1 MLRKIWAVSL
11 ILLLAFSLSLAEDY
25 SFSQYLNIKSASAP
39 ALSADGKQ
47 VAFLTNI
54 TGTRQIW
61 VVDDKGGWPNQIT
74 FYQNT
79 IGDIFWSPDGKWI
92 LFEMDKDGNEKFQLY
107 LISPDGSHT
116 IQLTDKPN
124 VIHSFG
130 GWLKDG
136 HNIAFSSN
144 ERNEAFFD
152 IYVMDIRTKQ
162 PQLVYQKDALLET
175 YGFSPDNQHLIVKEN
190 ITNLNANLYLFDF
203 ASSTAKL
210 LTPHKGDA
218 VYDYISWTPD
228 SRGFYLCSDQNRDF
242 VNLAFYDVKSRKLKF
257 IEHQKRDIE
266 ELEISEDGKLLAY
279 VENDN
284 GYGVLKVRN
293 LETGE
298 DLAPL
303 ALRGIATGLE
313 FSKDGNRLAYS
324 YVSPTSNADI
334 QIYDFK
340 ESKKN
345 QVTNSTKAGIP
356 QESFM
361 EPNLIKYK
369 SFDGLEIPAF
379 FYLPKSGET
388 MQKNPVI
395 LYIHGGPEAQER
407 PFFSIVFQYFIS
419 RGYAIFAPNIRGSTG
434 YGKKYTHLDDIKL
447 RGNAIKDVV
456 YAAEYL
462 KNHRLIDPDKIVIY
476 GGSYG
481 GYMTLAAITFY
492 PDLWAAA
499 VDIVGIANFET
510 FLQNTG
516 AWRRKLREAEYGYL
530 DKDIQILRKF
540 SPIHYVEN
548 IKTPLFVIQGAND
561 QRVPKSEAEQIVE
574 SVKAKGGIVEYL
586 LFEDE
591 GHGLSKLPNRIKGY
605 SAIADFLDK
614 YVKGKP

>member
-1 MLRKIWAVSL
+1 MLKKIGVVTL
-11 ILLLAFSLSLAEDY
+11 VLLLAFGLALAEDY
-25 SFSQYLNIKSASAP
+25 PFSQYLNIKSASAP
-39 ALSADGKQ
+39 ALSPDGGQ

-61 VVDDKGGWPNQIT
+61 VVDAKGGWPNQIT

-79 IGDIFWSPDGKWI
+79 INNIFWSPDGKWI
-92 LFEMDKDGNEKFQLY
+92 LFEMDKDGNEKYQLY
-107 LISPDGSHT
+107 LISPDGSKSV
-116 IQLTDKPN
+116 QLTDVPE
-124 VIHSFG
+124 VIHVFG
-130 GWLKDG
+130 GWSKNG
-136 HNIAFSSN
+136 SVIAFSSN
-144 ERNEAFFD
+144 ARNEAFFD
-152 IYVMDIRTKQ
+152 IYVMDIRNKQ

-175 YGFSPDNQHLIVKEN
+175 YGFSPDEKYLIIKEN
-190 ITNLNANLYLFDF
+190 ITNLNANLYLFDL
-203 ASSTAKL
+203 ATSQAQH

-228 SRGFYLCSDQNRDF
+228 SKAFYLSSDQNRDF
-242 VNLAFYDVKSRKLKF
+242 INLAYYDVKSKKLQF
-257 IEHQKRDIE
+257 IENQKRDIE
-266 ELEISEDGKLLAY
+266 ELKISEDGRLLAY

-284 GYGVLKVRN
+284 GYGVLQVKN

-298 DLAPL
+298 NLAPL
-303 ALRGIATGLE
+303 ALRGIATNLE
-313 FSKDGNRLAYS
+313 FSEDGHKLAYT
-324 YVSPTSNADI
+324 YVSPSSNADI
-334 QIYDFK
+334 QMYDFK
-340 ESKKN
+340 ENKKI
-345 QVTNSTKAGIP
+345 QVTRSTKAGIP

-369 SFDGLEIPAF
+369 SFDGLEISAF
-379 FYLPKSGET
+379 LYLPKNVAGN
-388 MQKNPVI
+388 QKAPVI
-395 LYIHGGPEAQER
+395 LSIHGGPEAQER
-407 PFFSIVFQYFIS
+407 PFFSIVYQYFIS
-419 RGYAIFAPNIRGSTG
+419 RGYAILAPNIRGSTG

-456 YAAEYL
+456 YAVEYL
-462 KNHRLIDPDKIVIY
+462 KTQRTIDPDKIVIY

-499 VDIVGIANFET
+499 VDIVGIANFES

-516 AWRRKLREAEYGYL
+516 VWRRKLREAEYGYL
-530 DKDIQILRKF
+530 DKDIQTLRKF
-540 SPIHYVEN
+540 SPIHYVDN

-561 QRVPKSEAEQIVE
+561 PRVPKSEAEQIVA
-574 SVKAKGGIVEYL
+574 SVRAKGGVVEYL

-614 YVKGKP
+614 YVKTKQ

>member
-1 MLRKIWAVSL
+1 MFRKIWVISS
-11 ILLLAFSLSLAEDY
+11 ILLFALSLSFADEY
-25 SFSQYLNIKSASAP
+25 PFSQYLNIKSASSP
-39 ALSADGKQ
+39 ALPPDAGQ

-61 VVDDKGGWPNQIT
+61 VVDTQGGWPHQIT
-74 FYQNT
+74 FYPNT
-79 IGDIFWSPDGKWI
+79 ISDIHWSPDGKWI

-107 LISPDGSHT
+107 LISPDGSKT
-116 IQLTDKPN
+116 IQLTDKPK

-136 HNIAFSSN
+136 YSIAYSSN
-144 ERNEAFFD
+144 ERDETYFD

-162 PQLVYQKDALLET
+162 AKMVYQKDALLET

-190 ITNLNANLYLFDF
+190 ITNLNANLYLIDVGT
-203 ASSTAKL
+203 STATL

-228 SRGFYLCSDQNRDF
+228 SKGFYLCSDQNRDF
-242 VNLAFYDVKSRKLKF
+242 VNLAFYDMKAKKLKF
-257 IEHQKRDIE
+257 IESHKRDIE
-266 ELEISEDGKLLAY
+266 ELTISKDGRYLAY
-279 VENDN
+279 VENAD
-284 GYGVLKVRN
+284 GYGILRIKN
-293 LETGE
+293 LETE
-298 DLAPL
+298 EVITPPVTK
-303 ALRGIATGLE
+303 GIVTNLE
-313 FSKDGNRLAYS
+313 FSKDGSQIAITFL
-324 YVSPTSNADI
+324 SPTQNADVWL
-334 QIYDFK
+334 YDI
-340 ESKKN
+340 EANSLS
-345 QVTNSTKAGIP
+345 QVTQSTRAGIP
-356 QESFM
+356 QETFVD
-361 EPNLIKYK
+361 PHLIKYK

-379 FYLPKSGET
+379 LYLPKDAG
-388 MQKNPVI
+388 KNGKAPVI
-395 LYIHGGPEAQER
+395 LYIHGGPESQER
-407 PFFSIVFQYFIS
+407 PSFAITFQYFIS
-419 RGYAIFAPNIRGSTG
+419 RGYAIMAPNIRGSTG
-434 YGKKYTHLDDIKL
+434 YGKKYTHLDDIGL

-456 YAAEYL
+456 FAAEYL
-462 KNHRLIDPDKIVIY
+462 KKHRHIDPDKIVIY

-510 FLQNTG
+510 FLKNTG
-516 AWRRKLREAEYGYL
+516 AWRRKVREAEYGYL

-540 SPIHYVEN
+540 SPIHYVDN

-561 QRVPKSEAEQIVE
+561 SRVPKSEAEQIVE
-574 SVKAKGGIVEYL
+574 SVKAKGGVVEYL

-614 YVKGKP
+614 HVKGKQ

>member
-1 MLRKIWAVSL
+1 MLRKIWSVSL
-11 ILLLAFSLSLAEDY
+11 ILLFALSLVFADEY
-25 SFSQYLNIKSASAP
+25 PFSQYLNIKSASAP
-39 ALSADGKQ
+39 ALSPDGKQ
-47 VAFLTNI
+47 IAFLTNI

-92 LFEMDKDGNEKFQLY
+92 LFEMDKDGNERYQLY
-107 LISPDGSHT
+107 LISPDGSRT
-116 IQLTDKPN
+116 VQLTDKPDM
-124 VIHSFG
+124 IHAFG
-130 GWLKDG
+130 GWSKDG
-136 HNIAFSSN
+136 QTMAFSSN

-152 IYVMDIRTKQ
+152 IYTMDLNSKEKK
-162 PQLVYQKDALLET
+162 LVYQKDTFLST
-175 YGFSPDNQHLIVKEN
+175 FGFSPDDKYLVIKEN
-190 ITNLNANLYLFDF
+190 ITNLNSDLYLLEVGQ
-203 ASSTAKL
+203 TAPRH
-210 LTPHKGDA
+210 LTPHQDDA
-218 VYDYISWTPD
+218 DYSFVSWTPD
-228 SRGFYLCSDQNRDF
+228 SRGFYLTADEKKDF
-242 VNLAFYDVKSRKLKF
+242 INMAFYDVKGKKLKY
-257 IEHQKRDIE
+257 IENQKRDIE
-266 ELEISEDGKLLAY
+266 ELTVSQDGRLLAY

-284 GYGVLKVRN
+284 GYGVLQIKN
-293 LETGE
+293 LESGE
-298 DLAPL
+298 DLAPV
-303 ALRGIATGLE
+303 ALRGIATELE
-313 FSKDGNRLAYS
+313 FSRDGSRLAYT
-324 YVSPTSNADI
+324 YVSPVSNADI

-340 ESKKN
+340 ENKKI
-345 QVTNSTKAGIP
+345 QVTHSTKAGIP
-356 QESFM
+356 QESFV
-361 EPNLIKYK
+361 EPSLVKYK
-369 SFDGLEIPAF
+369 SFDRLQIPAF
-379 FYLPKSGET
+379 LYLPKDSG
-388 MQKNPVI
+388 KNGKVPVI
-395 LYIHGGPEAQER
+395 LYIHGGPESQER
-407 PFFSIVFQYFIS
+407 PFFAITFQYFLS

-456 YAAEYL
+456 YAVEYL
-462 KNHRLIDPDKIVIY
+462 KTNPAIDPDKIVIY

-499 VDIVGIANFET
+499 VDIVGIANFES

-530 DKDIQILRKF
+530 DKDIQTLRKF

-561 QRVPKSEAEQIVE
+561 PRVPKSEAEQIVA
-574 SVKAKGGIVEYL
+574 SVRAKGGIVEYL

>member
-1 MLRKIWAVSL
+1 MLRKICAASL
-11 ILLLAFSLSLAEDY
+11 ILLLAFSLALAEDY
-25 SFSQYLNIKSASAP
+25 PFSQYLNIKSASAP
-39 ALSADGKQ
+39 ALSPDGGQ

-61 VVDDKGGWPNQIT
+61 VVDPQGGCPQQIT
-74 FYQNT
+74 FYPNT
-79 IGDIFWSPDGKWI
+79 INDIFWSPDGKWI

-107 LISPDGSHT
+107 LVSPDGSHT

-136 HNIAFSSN
+136 HNLAFSSN
-144 ERNEAFFD
+144 ERNEAYFD
-152 IYVMDIRTKQ
+152 IYIMDIRTKQ
-162 PQLVYQKDALLET
+162 SKMVYQKDALLET
-175 YGFSPDNQHLIVKEN
+175 YGFSPDQKHLIIKEN

-203 ASSTAKL
+203 ATSTAKL
-210 LTPHKGDA
+210 LTLHQGDA

-242 VNLAFYDVKSRKLKF
+242 VNLAFYDIKTRKLKY
-257 IEHQKRDIE
+257 IENQKRDIE
-266 ELEISEDGKLLAY
+266 ELTISKDGRYLAY

-284 GYGVLKVRN
+284 GYGVLKVKN
-293 LETGE
+293 LKTEE

-303 ALRGIATGLE
+303 ALRGIATNLE
-313 FSKDGNRLAYS
+313 FSEDGNKLAYT
-324 YVSPTSNADI
+324 YVSSTSNADVRL
-334 QIYDFK
+334 YDFK
-340 ESKKN
+340 EN
-345 QVTNSTKAGIP
+345 RATQVTNSTKAGIP

-379 FYLPKSGET
+379 LYLPKEAG
-388 MQKNPVI
+388 KNGKVPVI
-395 LYIHGGPEAQER
+395 LSVHGGPEAQER
-407 PFFSIVFQYFIS
+407 PFFAIVFQYFIS

-462 KNHRLIDPDKIVIY
+462 KNYRLIDPDKIVIY

-499 VDIVGIANFET
+499 VDIVGIANFES

-516 AWRRKLREAEYGYL
+516 VWRRKLREAEYGYL

-540 SPIHYVEN
+540 SPIHYVDN

-561 QRVPKSEAEQIVE
+561 PRVPKSEAEQIVE

>member
-1 MLRKIWAVSL
+1 MLRKICAASL
-11 ILLLAFSLSLAEDY
+11 ILLLAFSLALAEDY
-25 SFSQYLNIKSASAP
+25 PFSQYLNIKSASAP
-39 ALSADGKQ
+39 ALSPDGGQ

-61 VVDDKGGWPNQIT
+61 VVDPQGGCPQQIT
-74 FYQNT
+74 FYPNT
-79 IGDIFWSPDGKWI
+79 INDIFWSPDGKWI

-107 LISPDGSHT
+107 LVSPDGSHT

-136 HNIAFSSN
+136 HNLAFSSN
-144 ERNEAFFD
+144 ERNEAYFD
-152 IYVMDIRTKQ
+152 IYIMDIRTKQ
-162 PQLVYQKDALLET
+162 SKMVYQKDALLET
-175 YGFSPDNQHLIVKEN
+175 YGFSPDQKHLIIKEN

-203 ASSTAKL
+203 ATSTAKL
-210 LTPHKGDA
+210 LTLHQGDA

-242 VNLAFYDVKSRKLKF
+242 VNLAFYDIKTRKLKY
-257 IEHQKRDIE
+257 IENQKRDIE
-266 ELEISEDGKLLAY
+266 ELTISKDGRYLAY

-284 GYGVLKVRN
+284 GYGVLKVKN
-293 LETGE
+293 LKTEE

-303 ALRGIATGLE
+303 ALRGIATNLE
-313 FSKDGNRLAYS
+313 FSEDGNKLAYT
-324 YVSPTSNADI
+324 YVSPTSNADVRL
-334 QIYDFK
+334 YDFK
-340 ESKKN
+340 EN
-345 QVTNSTKAGIP
+345 RATQVTNSTKAGIP

-379 FYLPKSGET
+379 LYLPKEAG
-388 MQKNPVI
+388 KNGKVPVI
-395 LYIHGGPEAQER
+395 LSIHGGPEAQER
-407 PFFSIVFQYFIS
+407 PFFAIVFQYFIS

-492 PDLWAAA
+492 P
-499 VDIVGIANFET
+499 
-510 FLQNTG
+510 
-516 AWRRKLREAEYGYL
+516 R
-530 DKDIQILRKF
+530 
-540 SPIHYVEN
+540 
-548 IKTPLFVIQGAND
+548 PLSSQ
-561 QRVPKSEAEQIVE
+561 SC
-574 SVKAKGGIVEYL
+574 
-586 LFEDE
+586 
-591 GHGLSKLPNRIKGY
+591 SKY
-605 SAIADFLDK
+605 
-614 YVKGKP
+614 

>member
-1 MLRKIWAVSL
+1 MLRKICAASL
-11 ILLLAFSLSLAEDY
+11 ILLLAFSLALAEDY
-25 SFSQYLNIKSASAP
+25 PFSQYLNIKSASAP
-39 ALSADGKQ
+39 ALSPDGGQ

-61 VVDDKGGWPNQIT
+61 VVDPQGGCPQQIT
-74 FYQNT
+74 FYPNT
-79 IGDIFWSPDGKWI
+79 INDIFWSPDGKWI

-107 LISPDGSHT
+107 LVSPDGSHT

-136 HNIAFSSN
+136 HNLAFSSN
-144 ERNEAFFD
+144 ERNEAYFD
-152 IYVMDIRTKQ
+152 IYIMDIRTKQ
-162 PQLVYQKDALLET
+162 SKMVYQKDALLET
-175 YGFSPDNQHLIVKEN
+175 YGFSPDQKHLIIKEN

-203 ASSTAKL
+203 ATSTAKL
-210 LTPHKGDA
+210 LTPHQGDA

-242 VNLAFYDVKSRKLKF
+242 VNLAFYDIKTRKLKY
-257 IEHQKRDIE
+257 IENQKRDIE
-266 ELEISEDGKLLAY
+266 ELTISKDGRYLAY

-284 GYGVLKVRN
+284 GYGVLKVKN
-293 LETGE
+293 LKTEE

-303 ALRGIATGLE
+303 ALRGIATNLE
-313 FSKDGNRLAYS
+313 FSEDGNKLAYT
-324 YVSPTSNADI
+324 YVSSTSNADVRL
-334 QIYDFK
+334 YDFK
-340 ESKKN
+340 EN
-345 QVTNSTKAGIP
+345 RATQVTNSTKAGIP

-379 FYLPKSGET
+379 LYLPKEAG
-388 MQKNPVI
+388 KNGKVPVI
-395 LYIHGGPEAQER
+395 LSVHGGPEAQER
-407 PFFSIVFQYFIS
+407 PFFAIVFQYFIS

-462 KNHRLIDPDKIVIY
+462 KNYRLIDPDKIVIY

-499 VDIVGIANFET
+499 VDIVGIANFES

-530 DKDIQILRKF
+530 DKDAQTLRKF
-540 SPIHYVEN
+540 SPIHYVDN

-561 QRVPKSEAEQIVE
+561 PRVPKSEAEQIVA
-574 SVKAKGGIVEYL
+574 SVKAKGGVVEYM